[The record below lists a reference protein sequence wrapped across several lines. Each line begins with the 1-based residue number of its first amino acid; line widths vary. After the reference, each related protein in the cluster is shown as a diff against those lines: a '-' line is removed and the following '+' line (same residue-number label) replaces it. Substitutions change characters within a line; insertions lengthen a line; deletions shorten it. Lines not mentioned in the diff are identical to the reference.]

1 MVFPLSNE
9 PPYLTQDVTAAG
21 YPMISTLGSSI
32 KVTKG
37 IVSALSAPED
47 FSRIQLDAAVQPGNS
62 GGPIF
67 DDNGNVIGVVVS
79 GFSDMQNVNFG
90 IKASVVKNLLVSN
103 KVYPIKPKENKTDWR
118 KFSQDVGEGTVLLSC
133 WMTKKELAHLKKNND
148 KNKLLFDN

>member
-1 MVFPLSNE
+1 MNF
-9 PPYLTQDVTAAG
+9 
-21 YPMISTLGSSI
+21 SI
-32 KVTKG
+32 K
-37 IVSALSAPED
+37 
-47 FSRIQLDAAVQPGNS
+47 RIYFIAISLPLFLFTSCTDD
-62 GGPIF
+62 

-148 KNKLLFDN
+148 KNKMLVDH